1 MSELDILYDED
12 FISNLPN
19 FIRGRYNP
27 FVVAIFKSPNHD
39 MRKIAEQ
46 IEAWYKEL
54 PVNFRKNFY
63 NLKLLVTEY
72 FLEKKGFLQE
82 SVIQGIK
89 HPIFP
94 L

>member
-1 MSELDILYDED
+1 
-12 FISNLPN
+12 
-19 FIRGRYNP
+19 
-27 FVVAIFKSPNHD
+27 